1 MSKLEKSVD
10 NTKKQTTKEGQE
22 TVNSNTPPPMPEIR
36 TVPKWDSTAEIV
48 ITGLEWELI
57 YNTLLNT
64 QGALQASQAVM
75 SRNIVNGQIK
85 LDFEK
90 LNSKT
95 LQYEE
100 MPEDEKAPLI
110 EDSMKQLSAIM
121 SAYDKK

>member
-10 NTKKQTTKEGQE
+10 NTKKQTTNEGQE
-22 TVNSNTPPPMPEIR
+22 AVTPTPPPPMPEIR
-36 TVPKWDSTAEIV
+36 TVPKWDSTAEIA

-57 YNTLLNT
+57 YNALLNT

-90 LNSKT
+90 LNAKT
-95 LQYEE
+95 LKYEE
-100 MPEDEKAPLI
+100 MPEDEKAPLV